1 MIGYKKHVTHT
12 FNKNEK
18 VFEKETL
25 DAIKGKKNVIL
36 L

>member
-1 MIGYKKHVTHT
+1 MIEYKKPIIHT

-25 DAIKGKKNVIL
+25 EAIERKKNVIL